1 MQSVLLMGVLN
12 VVYCTLGGIEAVIWT
27 DTIQT
32 FVLLGGAI
40 LALAL
45 LINGVDGGFR
55 GFLSVAQDADKFALA
70 NLHWML
76 PAVRLPCG

>member
-1 MQSVLLMGVLN
+1 MQSVLLMGVLSIA
-12 VVYCTLGGIEAVIWT
+12 YCTLGGIEAVIWT

-45 LINGVDGGFR
+45 LINGVDGGVH
-55 GFLSVAQDADKFALA
+55 GFMTVAQDAE
-70 NLHWML
+70 
-76 PAVRLPCG
+76 